1 MLKTGNGTPQN
12 CVENLL
18 KIFRGEV
25 PYARAKGLDPRM
37 IDRPL
42 SDTAAISQDAEWL
55 IETYEPRAIL
65 DGIEVIPSDAVNGGF
80 RIKAN
85 LK

>member
-1 MLKTGNGTPQN
+1 MLKAGNGAPQN

>member
-1 MLKTGNGTPQN
+1 MLKTGNSTPQN
-12 CVENLL
+12 CVNNLL
-18 KIFRGEV
+18 QIFRGEC

-42 SDTAAISQDAEWL
+42 SDTASISHDAEWL
-55 IETYEPRAIL
+55 IETYEPRATL
-65 DGIEVIPSDAVNGGF
+65 GSIEVIPTDVVNGGF